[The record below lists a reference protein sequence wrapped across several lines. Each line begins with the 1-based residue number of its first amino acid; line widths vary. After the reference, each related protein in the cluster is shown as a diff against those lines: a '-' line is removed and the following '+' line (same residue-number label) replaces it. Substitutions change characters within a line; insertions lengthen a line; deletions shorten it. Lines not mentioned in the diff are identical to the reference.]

1 MITNLIFIFRRIFL
15 TLRWEGNFNRKNYRR
30 RHNSSKWV
38 NSRVNLMGL
47 KKIQTKESSRSRSG
61 NPIWRLIIVLSFS
74 SSEPKVELQT
84 MTVKLPIGCLTKF
97 KISLRQFL
105 VKGVE
110 NQRNECRISFFDN
123 VYFRPSKMKI
133 VTILTSHFTRCTTFH
148 CFASFCTA
156 HTDTHDQNQN
166 HLIALRSF
174 KRSMPMIYWL
184 SWGQVWVKSGS
195 SRGQIG
201 SRWWER

>member
-1 MITNLIFIFRRIFL
+1 MVIF
-15 TLRWEGNFNRKNYRR
+15 
-30 RHNSSKWV
+30 SKW
-38 NSRVNLMGL
+38 VNLMGL

-123 VYFRPSKMKI
+123 VYFRPSKI
-133 VTILTSHFTRCTTFH
+133 ELVLFR
-148 CFASFCTA
+148 
-156 HTDTHDQNQN
+156 DTHEFEPTKMRKSESRKLWWF
-166 HLIALRSF
+166 LILKLPIYGLLKTMALSD
-174 KRSMPMIYWL
+174 
-184 SWGQVWVKSGS
+184 
-195 SRGQIG
+195 
-201 SRWWER
+201 